1 MTPQPIAR
9 RLALTSTNKI
19 IYSPCMGWI
28 NLLYISKSCHPII
41 LWTLRETRRQR
52 QLDRWQKKMLKVAP
66 FGFTIASALRTKAQ
80 VICARLKENVS
91 VLGYFITS
99 SSAQKQKTKTQK
111 KLTVNFL
118 AFPWVKFHKIWQVGN
133 KHFTLVE
140 ARFSEKSI
148 RPVLFQR
155 RKT

>member
-1 MTPQPIAR
+1 
-9 RLALTSTNKI
+9 
-19 IYSPCMGWI
+19 
-28 NLLYISKSCHPII
+28 
-41 LWTLRETRRQR
+41 
-52 QLDRWQKKMLKVAP
+52 MLKVAP

-80 VICARLKENVS
+80 VICARSKENVS

-99 SSAQKQKTKTQK
+99 SSAQKQKTKTKK

-140 ARFSEKSI
+140 ARQFFREIYKTGFVPAAKDTNLKKSKKLPL
-148 RPVLFQR
+148 RTLLFR
-155 RKT
+155 V